1 MWKRDALNKT
11 EDFLFGG
18 YKGEIIATEDGFITG
33 FRVLPGNVNE
43 GKDISPLI
51 EEEKERGIKPREVV
65 GDGIYSSFKNFKY
78 LALEKIK
85 GFFPQRRRASEV
97 DKFELSGER
106 LICPSG
112 KETIGNII
120 QGNGKLFYWSVRDC
134 SCCLFRE
141 RCLSRSESRKRV
153 YLSDL
158 KALRVKERRDK
169 LKRRSSVERVFAHAT
184 IHGIRDT
191 WYKGLNKTTI
201 HLAIVFILLN
211 LEYLARLG

>member
-78 LALEKIK
+78 LALEKI
-85 GFFPQRRRASEV
+85 
-97 DKFELSGER
+97 SGT
-106 LICPSG
+106 C
-112 KETIGNII
+112 
-120 QGNGKLFYWSVRDC
+120 FC
-134 SCCLFRE
+134 SCDYPRD
-141 RCLSRSESRKRV
+141 KRYKV
-153 YLSDL
+153 
-158 KALRVKERRDK
+158 ARVKQNDNSFSNCIYITK
-169 LKRRSSVERVFAHAT
+169 FRVFSK
-184 IHGIRDT
+184 IR
-191 WYKGLNKTTI
+191 I
-201 HLAIVFILLN
+201 I
-211 LEYLARLG
+211 